1 MPEKT
6 YVIAMGADYGRIRT
20 DSEIGESFLPVDVYL
35 PGCLPKPEA
44 IIDAITKLRNQ
55 VSRSMKI
62 EWNRKI
68 DNNITTGGSI
78 FISSSMSNTQTNMWG
93 SDAGNR
99 NLTKK
104 VRGPLLSYVYGYN
117 YLRSQC
123 AYDVAPGGLLAFVY
137 HLTRIQVGVDQP
149 EENPVCFLDFEK
161 RRFAFKER
169 ESDDML
175 GISDENHPRM
185 KRIFLPETW
194 IGLPLRKDEIAP
206 PFYEIQDAH

>member
-6 YVIAMGADYGRIRT
+6 YVIAMGADYGRRN
-20 DSEIGESFLPVDVYL
+20 FLPVDVYL

-62 EWNRKI
+62 EWGPNRKI
-68 DNNITTGGSI
+68 DNNIRTGGSI
-78 FISSSMSNTQTNMWG
+78 FISSSMSNTQTNM
-93 SDAGNR
+93 NR

-104 VRGPLLSYVYGYN
+104 VRGPLLSYVYGHN

-137 HLTRIQVGVDQP
+137 HLTRIQVGVDQS
-149 EENPVCFLDFEK
+149 EERL
-161 RRFAFKER
+161 FAFKER
-169 ESDDML
+169 ESYDML
-175 GISDENHPRM
+175 GISYDNHPRM
-185 KRIFLPETW
+185 NASFCPKLGLVCPCARIRLPRLSMKYRMLIE
-194 IGLPLRKDEIAP
+194 
-206 PFYEIQDAH
+206 